1 MYKTRTIAVDH
12 GNRNMK
18 TEHQVFTSG
27 LVESET
33 EPSLGDF
40 LYYNRKFYSLSNQ
53 RIPFMRDKTKDERFF
68 ILTLFGIAMEL
79 DRENLQVKNDIVKV
93 NLPVGLPPAHYGLLY
108 KKFERY
114 FKREGNIQFTYRRTP
129 YTIAI
134 GDVISYPQDY
144 AAAMTIYP
152 EIRRHIKA
160 RIIDIGGFS
169 LDYLE
174 LKNGAPNMDV
184 CDSLENGVITLYNRI
199 KSRVNSEFDFLL
211 SEEEIDDIILRHKTD
226 FEERVQ
232 KLVRNVTI
240 TFVEDILG
248 ALRER
253 GLDLRTGC
261 VVFVGGGA
269 MLLRAYLEKSDKVKE
284 AIFVEDIHAN
294 ARGYTKLYNLSKA
307 GR

>member
-1 MYKTRTIAVDH
+1 
-12 GNRNMK
+12 
-18 TEHQVFTSG
+18 
-27 LVESET
+27 
-33 EPSLGDF
+33 
-40 LYYNRKFYSLSNQ
+40 
-53 RIPFMRDKTKDERFF
+53 
-68 ILTLFGIAMEL
+68 ME
-79 DRENLQVKNDIVKV
+79 
-93 NLPVGLPPAHYGLLY
+93 
-108 KKFERY
+108 
-114 FKREGNIQFTYRRTP
+114 
-129 YTIAI
+129 
-134 GDVISYPQDY
+134 
-144 AAAMTIYP
+144 
-152 EIRRHIKA
+152 
-160 RIIDIGGFS
+160 
-169 LDYLE
+169 
-174 LKNGAPNMDV
+174 V

-199 KSRVNSEFDFLL
+199 KSRVNSEYDFLL
-211 SEEEIDDIILRHKTD
+211 SEEEIDDIILGRKTD